1 MLRPPIVFTV
11 AVLAGA
17 TTLAACQAKRI
28 EECNALIGVINEEQ
42 QQVKAAQSQEPAEFE
57 RVAERLTETARRVAD
72 VPLTV
77 EALREHRDAYQA
89 LVSDIAE
96 VMRGAAQALRD
107 RDGKKL
113 DAARTLERQ
122 VGEREDELVETIN
135 RYCAGG

>member
-1 MLRPPIVFTV
+1 MPRPTILFTV
-11 AVLAGA
+11 AALAG
-17 TTLAACQAKRI
+17 TTLAACQGKRI
-28 EECNALIGVINEEQ
+28 EECNALIGVINDEQ
-42 QQVKAAQSQEPAEFE
+42 QQVKPAQSQEPADFE
-57 RVAERLTETARRVAD
+57 RVAERLAETARRVAD
-72 VPLTV
+72 VSLTV

-89 LVSDIAE
+89 LVNDIAE